1 MKLLFHLILELYNFA
16 ESDPAPLTSFS
27 LPQAHAAT
35 TPGGQKVDVKVPI
48 EEKTAVLLEST
59 CLVFELLN
67 YDNKVQILFQIY
79 PDCCFPFTFLPRLDL
94 QVFFSRMS

>member
-1 MKLLFHLILELYNFA
+1 MKLFFHLILELYNFA

-35 TPGGQKVDVKVPI
+35 TPGGQKVDVKVPT

-67 YDNKVQILFQIY
+67 YDNKVQNFFFDLSRLL
-79 PDCCFPFTFLPRLDL
+79 FPFHLFTT
-94 QVFFSRMS
+94 S